1 MKVIHENETWVV
13 VEDEDIMSLV
23 EGEDLTAVDLKETT
37 VNTQVLERLYNDAV
51 TCTDA
56 DTKKGRALRYAAAKR
71 KFYLE
76 NPNANAVLWG

>member
-37 VNTQVLERLYNDAV
+37 IDTQVLKRLYDDAV
-51 TCTDA
+51 NCTDA
-56 DTKKGRALRYAAAKR
+56 TLKRERALQYAAAKR

-76 NPNANAVLWG
+76 TPNVNAVLWG

>member
-1 MKVIHENETWVV
+1 MKVIQEMGTWVV

-23 EGEDLTAVDLKETT
+23 EGEDLTAVELKETT

-56 DTKKGRALRYAAAKR
+56 DTKKERALQYAAAKR

-76 NPNANAVLWG
+76 TPNVNVVLWG